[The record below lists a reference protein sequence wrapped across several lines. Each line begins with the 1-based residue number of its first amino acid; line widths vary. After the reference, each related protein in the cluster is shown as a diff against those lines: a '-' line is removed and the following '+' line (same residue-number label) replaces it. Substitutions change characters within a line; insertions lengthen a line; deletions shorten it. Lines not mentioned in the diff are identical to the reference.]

1 MISFVTR
8 FISLNLEQYLVNPIF
23 MSNDSYFTEGL
34 LTGDKNVL
42 QEIYDRFFLKVKKFV
57 LQNKGDST
65 DAEDIFHNALIQLYV
80 RLKKRELII
89 KSSFEAYL
97 FTTCKNLWRRE
108 LNKKRVTKPEVI
120 ELEDKHTE
128 NAMALLEQE
137 QWELYIE
144 KFQLLSENC
153 RKILT
158 LLFNETSYEE
168 IVDTFSYASK
178 VVARQRVFKCKA
190 KLTKLIQEDIKF
202 SRIKKL

>member
-8 FISLNLEQYLVNPIF
+8 FISLNLEQHLVNPIF
-23 MSNDSYFTEGL
+23 MSNDAYFTEGL
-34 LTGDKNVL
+34 RTGEEKVL
-42 QEIYDRFFLKVKKFV
+42 QEIYDRFFLKVKRFV
-57 LQNKGDST
+57 LQNKGDAT

-108 LNKKRVTKPEVI
+108 LNKKRVTNPEVL
-120 ELEDKHTE
+120 ELEDKHLESAT
-128 NAMALLEQE
+128 ALIEQE

-153 RKILT
+153 RKILS
-158 LLFNETSYEE
+158 LLFNGTSYDE

-190 KLTKLIQEDIKF
+190 KLTKLIQEDTKF
-202 SRIKKL
+202 SRIQKL